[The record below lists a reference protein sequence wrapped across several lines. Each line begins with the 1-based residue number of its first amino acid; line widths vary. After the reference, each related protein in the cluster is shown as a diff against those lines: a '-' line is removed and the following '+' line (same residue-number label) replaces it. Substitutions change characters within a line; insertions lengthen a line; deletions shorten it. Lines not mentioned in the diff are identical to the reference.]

1 MLRKTI
7 IVVATAAALTGALT
21 ADAVALA
28 TAHTGWDGLGG
39 GAHIARKHFGG
50 PAVIPSSR
58 LLQQAFSAHPMR
70 SCLGRWAL
78 EQSRPRICDTSGK
91 GQLETD
97 WLAGHIGLE
106 LPNPSAS
113 HPIGFA

>member
-7 IVVATAAALTGALT
+7 FVLATAAALTGALT

-50 PAVIPSSR
+50 PGG
-58 LLQQAFSAHPMR
+58 AFSRGFAVSTFPQR
-70 SCLGRWAL
+70 AVTSAALGGISAVVV
-78 EQSRPRICDTSGK
+78 
-91 GQLETD
+91 
-97 WLAGHIGLE
+97 
-106 LPNPSAS
+106 AS
-113 HPIGFA
+113 HPAWVTRFYDYECSYPYYNPNSCSPSVY